1 MDWFKRKPKFKTLL
15 VIIFVADSVTAVII
29 TSETKPSRIVWI
41 LNYWEIYRV
50 ETKIIATF
58 GPTRFDAITI

>member
-15 VIIFVADSVTAVII
+15 VIIFVADSVTAVIR
-29 TSETKPSRIVWI
+29 TRETKPSRIVWI
-41 LNYWEIYRV
+41 LSYWEIYSV
-50 ETKIIATF
+50 KTKIIATF